1 MNRWNLSSFLYRIA
15 GPAALMVMGLI
26 LLLNPDSLSALI
38 STVLGWGLLLAG
50 AGFLAAAVLNRFG
63 TIGSVLGGLLC
74 FSLGGWL
81 LRHPLVLAAG
91 VGRIAGI
98 LLIIR
103 GAQEWF
109 DSRWSRGRLLAG
121 ACVALG
127 IILVVLPMTASRVVF
142 GLCGLSVLIVGA
154 VMLVERLRDSGGPKN
169 PPDII
174 DAL

>member
-15 GPAALMVMGLI
+15 GPAALMIMGLI

-38 STVLGWGLLLAG
+38 STVLGWALLLAG
-50 AGFLAAAVLNRFG
+50 VGFLAAAVLNRFG
-63 TIGSVLGGLLC
+63 TLSSVVGGLVC

-91 VGRIAGI
+91 IGRIAGI

-109 DSRWSRGRLLAG
+109 DSRLPQGRLLA
-121 ACVALG
+121 AISVVLG
-127 IILVVLPMTASRVVF
+127 ILLVVLPMTASRVVF
-142 GLCGLSVLIVGA
+142 SLCGLGVLIVGA